1 MFLLVELKGYFIIGY
16 YGSKKIGV
24 VWFLLENWDKFWVF
38 YGICN

>member
-24 VWFLLENWDKFWVF
+24 IRFSLENRDKFRVF
-38 YGICN
+38 YGN